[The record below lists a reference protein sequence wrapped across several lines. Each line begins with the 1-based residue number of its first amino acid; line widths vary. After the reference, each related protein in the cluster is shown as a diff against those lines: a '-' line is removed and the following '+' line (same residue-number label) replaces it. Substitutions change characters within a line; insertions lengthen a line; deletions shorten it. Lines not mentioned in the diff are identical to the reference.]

1 MIQQAGMYFKMDIV
15 LMGIVVI
22 GIIGFV
28 LDKIALLIE
37 KKVTAWQ
44 EVK

>member
-1 MIQQAGMYFKMDIV
+1 MVTYSDLFQFC
-15 LMGIVVI
+15 LVVI

>member
-1 MIQQAGMYFKMDIV
+1 MEKLQAQNLSIV
-15 LMGIVVI
+15 

-37 KKVTAWQ
+37 KKAQ
-44 EVK
+44 PIRK

>member
-1 MIQQAGMYFKMDIV
+1 
-15 LMGIVVI
+15 
-22 GIIGFV
+22 V